1 MNKRRR
7 VYLVL
12 TIAMLCFIWGNS
24 SMSGTASGALSGRFL
39 KYLAPLLAPFG
50 NKAEFVLRKL
60 AHFSEFTLL
69 GFLLSGLTRP
79 ETPTP
84 WRTRPFFLG
93 LAAACIDETIQIY
106 SPGRGSSLLDVWIDF
121 SGITLG
127 VLVSLTV
134 YGLISKKQ

>member
-50 NKAEFVLRKL
+50 SKAEFVLRKL

-84 WRTRPFFLG
+84 WHTRPFFLG

-134 YGLISKKQ
+134 YALISKKQ

>member
-50 NKAEFVLRKL
+50 SKAEFVLRKL

-69 GFLLSGLTRP
+69 GFLLSGLTQP

-127 VLVSLTV
+127 VLVSLAV